1 MVNNRPFL
9 FFGLEYCFYSSD
21 IRGVQAAWSLAKD
34 KPYSIK
40 EAAAFFS
47 RSREWVRQQIKE
59 GTLTGFTLDSRGFSH
74 VSGRDMNQFLK
85 ERSSAGE

>member
-1 MVNNRPFL
+1 M
-9 FFGLEYCFYSSD
+9 
-21 IRGVQAAWSLAKD
+21 QAVWSLAKD

-47 RSREWVRQQIKE
+47 RSREWVRQKIKNGE
-59 GTLTGFTLDSRGFSH
+59 MAGFTLDSRGFSH

-85 ERSSAGE
+85 ERSSASE